1 MDQAPEYNYASFVEE
16 QFEPWLNF
24 ANSPALGAAA
34 PDFTLTTLDGEQVR
48 LAEHWRK
55 HAYTIIEFGS
65 LT

>member
-1 MDQAPEYNYASFVEE
+1 MDKTPDYNYESFVEE

-24 ANSPALGAAA
+24 GRSPVLGEPA

-48 LAEHWRK
+48 LSEYWRRQS
-55 HAYTIIEFGS
+55 YTIIEFGS